1 MFKLEEK
8 KILANPRWEQ
18 ITAVYWYLLRS
29 MPEPDSNRSTVSQK
43 QYTELMKRVYKVLL
57 PLYRDGEMSGEIAQE
72 WLVDCRGQ
80 ASIT

>member
-1 MFKLEEK
+1 
-8 KILANPRWEQ
+8 
-18 ITAVYWYLLRS
+18 
-29 MPEPDSNRSTVSQK
+29 MPEQDSNRSTVSQK